1 MSTLMQSSSLVC
13 SATQQRGRTRCF
25 PEASLKPQP
34 LLQRH
39 AAAFRAAP
47 ARVSRTAL
55 RVEANKRVQK
65 KQQVCFLQPPCS
77 RWHTAQQ
84 HSADSNRTWVPGLGR

>member
-1 MSTLMQSSSLVC
+1 MQPY
-13 SATQQRGRTRCF
+13 SAARPRSCLF
-25 PEASLKPQP
+25 EASLKPQP

-65 KQQVCFLQPPCS
+65 KQQVCARS
-77 RWHTAQQ
+77 HSAVTSTQ
-84 HSADSNRTWVPGLGR
+84 HSSAAQG